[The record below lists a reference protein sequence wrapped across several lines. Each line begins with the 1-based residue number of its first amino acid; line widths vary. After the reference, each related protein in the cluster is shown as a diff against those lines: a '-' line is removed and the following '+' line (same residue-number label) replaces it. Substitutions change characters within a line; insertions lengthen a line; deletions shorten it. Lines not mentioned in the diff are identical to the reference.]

1 MSADRA
7 VVSSAPAAAPAPA
20 APTPVDVTATALTGT
35 SSRLEVV
42 PTKAPATPAAQTA
55 PAASPAASAPR
66 PAWLPEKFKTPEDMA
81 SAYGELERR
90 LGSAPTAAPV
100 AMTDAQAAPPAA
112 PPAAQAVVAKLTQEF
127 AQSGSVSP
135 ESREA
140 FRQATGLPDSFIDN
154 QIAFM
159 RQQESA
165 VNAMATQRL
174 GGEGAVRELMEWGAK
189 RLNAADRQAF
199 NRAAYSGDPAMAQ
212 LAIDGLAAKYE
223 AEVGRAPRLI
233 AGRKPQEQYGG
244 VVPFQSPAEWQAA
257 RRDPRYKTDE
267 GFRSE
272 VELRLRAA
280 TELGLV

>member
-1 MSADRA
+1 MTDR
-7 VVSSAPAAAPAPA
+7 VSVSSVPAAPAAPAT
-20 APTPVDVTATALTGT
+20 PTPVDVSTRSLPGGATGVSVT
-35 SSRLEVV
+35 
-42 PTKAPATPAAQTA
+42 PTPAQAA
-55 PAASPAASAPR
+55 PPAPPAAEPAR
-66 PAWLPEKFKTPEDMA
+66 PAWLPSKFKSPEDMA

-90 LGSAPTAAPV
+90 MGAAPTAGAV
-100 AMTDAQAAPPAA
+100 GMTDAQAAPPSA
-112 PPAAQAVVAKLTQEF
+112 PAGAQDVVSKLTQEY
-127 AQSGSVSP
+127 AQTGSVSP

-140 FRQATGLPDSFIDN
+140 FRKATGLPDTFIDN

-159 RQQESA
+159 RQQEGQ

-189 RLNAADRQAF
+189 RLSPDDRQAF

-223 AEVGRAPRLI
+223 AEVGRSPRLM

-244 VVPFQSPAEWQAA
+244 VVPFQSAAEWQAA

-267 GFRSE
+267 AYRAE
-272 VELRLRAA
+272 VAQRLRAGS
-280 TELGLV
+280 ELGLV